1 MKTSIKSKNLA
12 EQNLNYLRL
21 IQPEKDKSK
30 FFYLLL
36 IKVGMIQNTEQ

>member
-21 IQPEKDKSK
+21 IQPEKDKNK
-30 FFYLLL
+30 F
-36 IKVGMIQNTEQ
+36 K